1 MTEGLEPIVQTID
14 LERTYHVDSQEVR
27 AIRGVNLEIYS
38 GELVA
43 IMGRSGSGKTTLLNL
58 IGGLDLP
65 TAGIVNFQGRNTAT
79 LSDRELTELRRH
91 KIGFV
96 FQSFA
101 LLPFLSAFENVELSL
116 RISGMYAAQR
126 RQRAM
131 ECLGL
136 VGLVKRARHR
146 TYELSG
152 GERQRV
158 GIARALAPHPILIL
172 ADEPTGQLD
181 SLTGLGIFRLFEQL
195 VRREGM
201 TLVIATHDHTV
212 EELPYLIYRLE
223 DGRLVGSS
231 TLAAGAQE
239 AEQILAP

>member
-1 MTEGLEPIVQTID
+1 MTKELEPIVQTID
-14 LERTYHVDSQEVR
+14 LERTYHLDAQEVR
-27 AIRGVNLEIYS
+27 AIRGVSLEVYP

-91 KIGFV
+91 KMTFV
-96 FQSFA
+96 FQAFA

-116 RISGMYAAQR
+116 RISGKPAAQR
-126 RQRAM
+126 WERAT
-131 ECLGL
+131 ECLEL
-136 VGLVKRARHR
+136 VGLQKRAGHR
-146 TYELSG
+146 VYELSG

-158 GIARALAPHPILIL
+158 GIARALAPRPILIL

-181 SLTGLGIFRLFEQL
+181 SLTGLGIFRLFEEL
-195 VRREGM
+195 VGKEGM
-201 TLVIATHDHTV
+201 TVVIATHDRTV
-212 EELPYLIYRLE
+212 EELPYLVYRLE

-231 TLAAGAQE
+231 TPATGAQADE
-239 AEQILAP
+239 RGLAP